1 MEMYLTGKTALV
13 TGSTKG
19 IGKAIAF
26 ELAKEGVDVLING
39 RNEAVVLDVVREL
52 KEQYPMTNPL
62 PAAFD
67 IATIDGTNQLTKAF
81 PEVDILVNNL
91 GIFTN
96 SDYFKLTDED
106 WKHYFEVNVLSGNR
120 LAQFYLPKMLVKDSG
135 RIVFIASEVAVMPDE
150 EMPQYS
156 MSKTM
161 QLSLSK
167 TLAKLTK
174 GSKVTVNTVMPGST
188 MTEGVVEMLENWFPD
203 STEDLVEKGR
213 RFMSENRP
221 HSLIQKFIEPEEIGR
236 MVAFVSSPMASAF
249 NGAAIRVDGGL
260 VPTLY

>member
-1 MEMYLTGKTALV
+1 MDMYLKGQTALV

-26 ELAKEGVDVLING
+26 ELAKEGVDVIVNG
-39 RNEAVVLDVVREL
+39 RSTGTVNEVVAEI
-52 KEQYPMTNPL
+52 KTAYPMTNPS
-62 PAAFD
+62 AAPFD
-67 IATIDGTNQLTKAF
+67 ITTQEGTKQMTDAF
-81 PEVDILVNNL
+81 PKVDILVNNL

-96 SDYFKLTDED
+96 SDYFQLTDAD
-106 WKHYFEVNVLSGNR
+106 WQHYFDVNVLSGNR
-120 LAQFYLPKMLVKDSG
+120 LASYYLPQMLERDAG
-135 RIVFIASEVAVMPDE
+135 RILFIASEVAVMPDA

-167 TLAKLTK
+167 TLAKLTQ

-188 MTEGVVEMLENWFPD
+188 MTEGVVEMLENWFPGGNE
-203 STEDLVEKGR
+203 TLVEKGQ
-213 RFMSENRP
+213 RFMKENRP
-221 HSLIQKFIEPEEIGR
+221 NSLIQKFIAPEEIGR
-236 MVAFVSSPMASAF
+236 MVVFVSSPMASAI
-249 NGAAIRVDGGL
+249 NGAALRVDGGL